1 MMANWFIPSSPKT
14 VSTIRILCGLIAA
27 IHFLL
32 LLSNGATWLG
42 PKGWLNIESGRFLI
56 GESVPGTGSSYRWSI
71 LFWYPEAIAWVA
83 GAGLLASLAAVA
95 GLGSRLSTFIV
106 WLCLGTFH
114 HRAPLLTL
122 LHEPLLVA
130 MFAYLTIDPGRNI
143 WSRPGFSS
151 GTDRITSNVA
161 TRLIFC
167 HLWIWIA
174 FSLASMLASPLWWN
188 GEAGV
193 SLLQQ
198 GRGWLQLSEGWEWFG
213 QIVTHLTITVQMVV
227 LCCMLRS
234 DCNWLSR
241 WMLYL
246 FIICM
251 LLLLGDWLYA
261 SVLLA
266 ASLSIT
272 SNHSLPEIHHGASQ
286 SAHI

>member
-1 MMANWFIPSSPKT
+1 MVNWFIPLSPKT
-14 VSTIRILCGLIAA
+14 ISIIRIVCGLIAA

-32 LLSNGATWLG
+32 LLATGTTWLG
-42 PKGWLNIESGRFLI
+42 AQGWLNVESSSFLI
-56 GESVPGTGSSYRWSI
+56 GESVPGTGSFYRWSI
-71 LFWYPEAIAWVA
+71 LFWYPEAITWVA
-83 GAGLLASLAAVA
+83 GAGLLASLAAIA
-95 GLGSRLSTFIV
+95 GLGSRVSTFIV
-106 WLCLGTFH
+106 WLCLATFH

-130 MFAYLTIDPGRNI
+130 MFAYLTIDPGRNS

-161 TRLIFC
+161 TQLIFC

-188 GEAGV
+188 GEAGW
-193 SLLQQ
+193 LLIQQ
-198 GRGWLQLSEGWEWFG
+198 GRGWLHLSEGWEWLG
-213 QIVTHLTITVQMVV
+213 QLLTHLTIALQMAI
-227 LCCMLRS
+227 LCCMLRTDWS
-234 DCNWLSR
+234 WLSR

-246 FIICM
+246 FVICV

-266 ASLSIT
+266 ASLSLT
-272 SNHSLPEIHHGASQ
+272 PNQSLPETHHGASK
-286 SAHI
+286 SANI